1 MNAKSLLAA
10 LALVL
15 MCLGATEKLSAQDN
29 AEKKISNIGLKLNL
43 GLGSQDF
50 TASQDLEQGKA
61 ASLSLGYGVS
71 QRVSL
76 WLGVSGSSHDRE
88 TNQELQSSLAS
99 LELGVQYKLRP
110 GKKLQPYGKL
120 GLGAFFLDTE
130 KTQTT
135 LSGGGVAWGVGAE
148 YRLVRFLSVGAE
160 FFWKDFDYS
169 EQRVG
174 DNSEFNKLAQ
184 PQQGNSRGFLLNFTV
199 Q

>member
-1 MNAKSLLAA
+1 MKTKVLLAA
-10 LALVL
+10 FLIA
-15 MCLGATEKLSAQDN
+15 GFGLSASAPAQNN

-50 TASQDLEQGKA
+50 TAAQDWERGNA
-61 ASLSLGYGVS
+61 AALSLGYGVS

-76 WLGVSGSSHDRE
+76 WLGASASTHDRE
-88 TNQELQSSLAS
+88 SDQELESSLAS

-120 GLGAFFLDTE
+120 GLGAFFLNTA

-135 LSGGGVAWGVGAE
+135 LSGGGVTWGVGAE
-148 YRLVRFLSVGAE
+148 YRLVRFLSLGAE
-160 FFWKDFDYS
+160 FFWKDFDYTQ
-169 EQRVG
+169 QRVG
-174 DNSEFNKLAQ
+174 DNGEFYELARAM
-184 PQQGNSRGFLLNFTV
+184 PGNSRGFLLNLTL

>member
-1 MNAKSLLAA
+1 MKEKLMFLA
-10 LALVL
+10 LALSMVN
-15 MCLGATEKLSAQDN
+15 LGMSAAASAQDS
-29 AEKKISNIGLKLNL
+29 AEQKISNIGLKLNL

-50 TASQDLEQGKA
+50 TAAQDLEQGNA

-76 WLGVSGSSHDRE
+76 WLGFSGSSHDRE
-88 TNQELQSSLAS
+88 TDQELESRLAS

-120 GLGAFFLDTE
+120 GLAGFFLETE

-135 LSGGGVAWGVGAE
+135 LAGGGVTWGVGAE

-160 FFWKDFDYS
+160 FFWKDFDYDH
-169 EQRVG
+169 QRVG
-174 DNSEFNKLAQ
+174 DKGEFYELAR
-184 PQQGNSRGFLLNFTV
+184 PVQGNSRGFMLHFTL

>member
-1 MNAKSLLAA
+1 MSSKTLLAA
-10 LALVL
+10 LALGVF
-15 MCLGATEKLSAQDN
+15 CLGAAEKISAQDN
-29 AEKKISNIGLKLNL
+29 AEKKISNVGLKLNF

-50 TASQDLEQGKA
+50 TAAQDLERGEA

-76 WLGVSGSSHDRE
+76 WLGVSGSSHSRE
-88 TNQELQSSLAS
+88 TQQELESSLAS
-99 LELGVQYKLRP
+99 LDLGVQYKLRP

-120 GLGAFFLDTE
+120 GLGAFFLNTE
-130 KTQTT
+130 KTQVT
-135 LSGGGVAWGVGAE
+135 LSGGGVTWGVGAE

-174 DNSEFNKLAQ
+174 DNSAFNKLAQ
-184 PQQGNSRGFLLNFTV
+184 PLPGNSRGFMLNFTL

>member
-1 MNAKSLLAA
+1 M
-10 LALVL
+10 
-15 MCLGATEKLSAQDN
+15 
-29 AEKKISNIGLKLNL
+29 NL

-50 TASQDLEQGKA
+50 TAAQDLEQGNA

-76 WLGVSGSSHDRE
+76 WLGFSGSSHDRE
-88 TNQELQSSLAS
+88 TDQELESRLAS

-120 GLGAFFLDTE
+120 GLAGFFLETE

-135 LSGGGVAWGVGAE
+135 LAGGGVTWGVGAE

-160 FFWKDFDYS
+160 FFWKDFDYDH
-169 EQRVG
+169 QRVG
-174 DNSEFNKLAQ
+174 DNGEFYELAR
-184 PQQGNSRGFLLNFTV
+184 PVQGNSRGFMLHFTL

>member
-1 MNAKSLLAA
+1 MKEKLMFLA
-10 LALVL
+10 LALSMVN
-15 MCLGATEKLSAQDN
+15 LGMSAAASAQDS
-29 AEKKISNIGLKLNL
+29 AEQKISNIGLKLNL

-50 TASQDLEQGKA
+50 TAAQDLEQGNA

-76 WLGVSGSSHDRE
+76 WLGFSGSSHDRE
-88 TNQELQSSLAS
+88 TDQELESRLAS

-120 GLGAFFLDTE
+120 GLAGFFLETE

-135 LSGGGVAWGVGAE
+135 LAGGGVTWGVGAE

-160 FFWKDFDYS
+160 FFWKDFDYDH
-169 EQRVG
+169 QRVG
-174 DNSEFNKLAQ
+174 DNGEFYELAR
-184 PQQGNSRGFLLNFTV
+184 PVQGNSRGFMLHFTL

>member
-1 MNAKSLLAA
+1 MKAKILFAVLVSGMVCLNANAKLF
-10 LALVL
+10 
-15 MCLGATEKLSAQDN
+15 AQDTT
-29 AEKKISNIGLKLNL
+29 EKKISNVGLKLNL

-50 TASQDLEQGKA
+50 TASQDLEQGGA

-76 WLGVSGSSHDRE
+76 WLGISGSTHDRE
-88 TNQELQSSLAS
+88 TDQELESSLAS

-110 GKKLQPYGKL
+110 GKQFQPYGKL
-120 GLGAFFLDTE
+120 GLGGFFLNTE

-135 LSGGGVAWGVGAE
+135 LSGGGVTWGVGAE

-169 EQRVG
+169 RQRVG
-174 DNSEFNKLAQ
+174 ENSEFYELAQ
-184 PQQGNSRGFLLNFTV
+184 PVQGNSRGFMLNFTL